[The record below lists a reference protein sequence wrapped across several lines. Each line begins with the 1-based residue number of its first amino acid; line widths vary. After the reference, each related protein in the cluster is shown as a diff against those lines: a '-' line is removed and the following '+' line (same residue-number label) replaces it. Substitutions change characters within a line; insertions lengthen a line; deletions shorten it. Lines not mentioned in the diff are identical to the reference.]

1 MNEDRAREGV
11 EHLQTAAIEVIAA
24 VRAFLD
30 VAEAVVRDPSA
41 VATAATTLVDVAR
54 QATSPAGPAGGHA
67 DTTGPAGSPDEPR
80 VTRIRVS

>member
-30 VAEAVVRDPSA
+30 VAEAVVRDPGAAANAASA
-41 VATAATTLVDVAR
+41 LLDVAR
-54 QATSPAGPAGGHA
+54 S
-67 DTTGPAGSPDEPR
+67 TTGGASDPRDPAAPATEPR
-80 VTRIRVS
+80 VSRIRVS

>member
-30 VAEAVVRDPSA
+30 VAEAVVRDP
-41 VATAATTLVDVAR
+41 TAAANAASTLFDVAR
-54 QATSPAGPAGGHA
+54 STAAAAGAPGDPSA
-67 DTTGPAGSPDEPR
+67 PSSEPR
-80 VTRIRVS
+80 VSRIRVS